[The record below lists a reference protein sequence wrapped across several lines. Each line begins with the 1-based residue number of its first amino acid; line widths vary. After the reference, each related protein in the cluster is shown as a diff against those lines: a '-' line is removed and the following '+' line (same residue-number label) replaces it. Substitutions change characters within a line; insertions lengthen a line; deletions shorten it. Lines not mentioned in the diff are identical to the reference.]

1 MTSAGN
7 PDLVYH
13 AIAHRTRRE
22 IIDLLR
28 HSGLPATE
36 IAAKFSISQPAVS
49 QQLRVLLEADLVRAE
64 AAGRQRIYRLNLERL
79 RSVERWVSR
88 AVAAPSG
95 HVLVFREANKRGE

>member
-1 MTSAGN
+1 MADTGHS
-7 PDLVYH
+7 DLVYH
-13 AIAHRTRRE
+13 AIAHRTRWE

-28 HSGLPATE
+28 HGGLPATE

-64 AAGRQRIYRLNLERL
+64 PTGRQRIYRLNPERL
-79 RSVERWVSR
+79 WAVARWVSR

-95 HVLVFREANKRGE
+95 HALVFRETTKRGE